1 MRKFTLKLT
10 MAVVAVV
17 AGFASC
23 QDYHE
28 DLYADLKKSIAVCD
42 TTYSHATISLQ
53 NQIDSVA
60 QVLSQDSTNLA
71 GRIAFLSESLQ
82 KSQKSLDSLID
93 TLAGEYRVDTAEI
106 YSLIRNN
113 QDSID
118 ALKAQIVA
126 LLASQQQIQ
135 DNKDSI
141 AALKAQIGTLL
152 ASQQQIQDNKDSIAA
167 LKNDIAEI
175 QTLKQQITDLQN
187 DLKDTANYLI
197 ATAIAEYL
205 KIADTASLVQ
215 KSDMQA
221 KFSALMDS
229 LSAHRDSIEKFSGF
243 MDSIK
248 VHRDSLDNYKKYI
261 DTLFAKVQRIHSEIN
276 TKILDF
282 VDAQITS
289 IQIQQINS
297 GAFMNF
303 ATPYG
308 VKSNILAVN
317 WGEFKDDVT
326 FPTISSAVRGPV
338 FTSDEIATSITIP
351 AGKVIT
357 SSDSTDNAGVV
368 YLTLNP
374 IENDFDGKEVSLI
387 NSNGDVAMTSTL
399 EKTNDL
405 LTFGYGWGTKA
416 AIAGNGSQVLYKA
429 PFQINED
436 NLDIFSTDLLEPY
449 KSIVKNFINDRYFDP
464 TQLFWASME
473 VLNEFGSAYAV
484 KASYKDSLR
493 NGKNV
498 TDYQFINKSVITN
511 FEIAAIAQKP
521 LNINAFDAIKEKTS
535 QHRDIPTIPYD
546 KIKELYGKV
555 ANYNLNLQFDTVSV
569 DLPSFNIQ
577 INESNLYG
585 ADFST
590 LVLEVDYEYPDKDG
604 YYVDTDGTI
613 KHNGNMSHDVAIVT
627 TTSMTTL
634 TDSINAAIKRGI
646 KKNLDYVAELLNTN
660 TNNVIVSIENSFN
673 DEINNIINSINGK
686 LEDIEKVL
694 TKIQKY
700 VKKGQRVINS
710 TYANKIVDKANAF
723 IKQFNNIKNDPAILV
738 DPQLFYLNDKNE
750 LISISE
756 AADAPTT
763 FSGTGALDLIMS
775 SLTSEFIVPAY
786 KKYITV
792 LGKKGQCGADFDQVL
807 EGGQS
812 VAVLENL
819 SAGDYTIK
827 YSFVD
832 YAGNIST
839 RVFYIRVI

>member
-71 GRIAFLSESLQ
+71 GQIASLNESLQ

-93 TLAGEYRVDTAEI
+93 TLAGQGICTVDTAAI
-106 YSLIRNN
+106 YEKIKNN

-118 ALKAQIVA
+118 SLRSRMAEIANL
-126 LLASQQQIQ
+126 QQQIQ
-135 DNKDSI
+135 N
-141 AALKAQIGTLL
+141 
-152 ASQQQIQDNKDSIAA
+152 NKDSIAA
-167 LKNDIAEI
+167 LKNDMAEI
-175 QTLKQQITDLQN
+175 ANLKQQITDLQN

-289 IQIQQINS
+289 IQVQQINS

-569 DLPSFNIQ
+569 DLPDFNIQ

-660 TNNVIVSIENSFN
+660 VNNVIVSIENSIN

>member
-71 GRIAFLSESLQ
+71 GQIASLNESLQ

-93 TLAGEYRVDTAEI
+93 TLAGQGICTVDTAAI
-106 YSLIRNN
+106 YEKIKNN

-118 ALKAQIVA
+118 SLRSRMAEIANL
-126 LLASQQQIQ
+126 QQQIQ
-135 DNKDSI
+135 N
-141 AALKAQIGTLL
+141 
-152 ASQQQIQDNKDSIAA
+152 NKDSIAA
-167 LKNDIAEI
+167 LKNDMAEI
-175 QTLKQQITDLQN
+175 ANLKQQITDLQN

-289 IQIQQINS
+289 IQVQQINS

-521 LNINAFDAIKEKTS
+521 LNINAFDVIKEKTS

-555 ANYNLNLQFDTVSV
+555 ANYSLNLQFDTVSV
-569 DLPSFNIQ
+569 DLPGFNIQ

-590 LVLEVDYEYPDKDG
+590 LVLEVDYEYPDNNG
-604 YYVDTDGTI
+604 FYIDTDGTI
-613 KHNGNMSHDVAIVT
+613 KHNGNMSHDVAIVS

-646 KKNLDYVAELLNTN
+646 KKNLDYLAELLSTDI
-660 TNNVIVSIENSFN
+660 NNVIVSIENSIN

-686 LEDIEKVL
+686 LEDIEKVW

-775 SLTSEFIVPAY
+775 SLTAEFIVPAY

>member
-71 GRIAFLSESLQ
+71 GRIASLNESLQ

-93 TLAGEYRVDTAEI
+93 TLAGQGICTVDTAAI
-106 YSLIRNN
+106 YAKIKNN

-118 ALKAQIVA
+118 SLRSRMAE
-126 LLASQQQIQ
+126 
-135 DNKDSI
+135 I
-141 AALKAQIGTLL
+141 ANL
-152 ASQQQIQDNKDSIAA
+152 QQQIQDNKDSIAA

-289 IQIQQINS
+289 IQVQQINS

-405 LTFGYGWGTKA
+405 LTFGYSWGTKA

-436 NLDIFSTDLLEPY
+436 NLDIFSTDLFEPY

-464 TQLFWASME
+464 NQLFWASME

-521 LNINAFDAIKEKTS
+521 LNINAFDVIKEKTS

-555 ANYNLNLQFDTVSV
+555 ANYSLNLQFDTVSV
-569 DLPSFNIQ
+569 DLPDFNIQ

-590 LVLEVDYEYPDKDG
+590 LVLEVDYEYPDNNG
-604 YYVDTDGTI
+604 FYIDTDGTI
-613 KHNGNMSHDVAIVT
+613 KHNGNMSHDVAIVS

-646 KKNLDYVAELLNTN
+646 KKNLDYVAELFNTN
-660 TNNVIVSIENSFN
+660 INNVIVSIENSIN

-686 LEDIEKVL
+686 LEDIEKVW

-775 SLTSEFIVPAY
+775 SLTAEFIVPAY